1 MIYSHGVVAA
11 VFVHAVQRAAYRR
24 CEKMAY
30 VKGLGYVYRRIV
42 EAHRFSVAFKRRQRV
57 IVVYDGVDCV
67 FCYYFAVEIEIEIA
81 ACHFGFVDERIG
93 QHVFFQFT
101 GYCGRS
107 HVQFC
112 REFETRQAQIA
123 VFFVLSGRKR
133 G

>member
-1 MIYSHGVVAA
+1 ME
-11 VFVHAVQRAAYRR
+11 R
-24 CEKMAY
+24 
-30 VKGLGYVYRRIV
+30 LGYVYRRIV
-42 EAHRFSVAFKRRQRV
+42 EAHCFSVVCKRRQRE
-57 IVVYDGVDCV
+57 IIINQGTDCV
-67 FCYYFAVEIEIEIA
+67 FYYYFAVEIKIEIA

-112 REFETRQAQIA
+112 REFEARQAQIA